1 MKKPKKI
8 VLKMNMK
15 KLTLKMAEIINN
27 KCDPSHI
34 SNFKRIY
41 SLYTVGQ
48 HQKPTKTH
56 QGVIEQ
62 FSGKKENAM
71 IFRD

>member
-1 MKKPKKI
+1 
-8 VLKMNMK
+8 MNVK

-48 HQKPTKTH
+48 HQKPTENPPRH
-56 QGVIEQ
+56 VLSN
-62 FSGKKENAM
+62 FLAKKNKA
-71 IFRD
+71 IVFQD

>member
-1 MKKPKKI
+1 
-8 VLKMNMK
+8 
-15 KLTLKMAEIINN
+15 MAEIINK
-27 KCDPSHI
+27 KCDQSHI
-34 SNFKRIY
+34 SSFKRIY